1 MPVVQRIQRQ
11 VDTAA
16 LPGARLSAVE
26 NEASSGVDLAQAQ
39 GRKDQAI
46 AGFGATVGALGTE
59 ITKQQREAADR
70 EKDRADQVAVLN
82 ASNQLAMWENQRL
95 YDPNGGALAQKGQGA
110 FDLPEKVGD
119 EYQKLT
125 SDVEA
130 GLGNDRQKE
139 AFQRVKLQRGA
150 ELDLTLRRHVYGEMQ
165 RYEAGELQAFV
176 DNSVNTAIA
185 HADEPR
191 RIGVELGNAVGA
203 VRTHAKNLG
212 LGPEQVDQQI
222 ENITTK
228 THVGVIE
235 NLLAKDQTK
244 AAQVYFEETKGD
256 IKGEALARIEKAVE
270 EGTLRKQ
277 AQTKSDEILGA
288 GGTLTE
294 QLEKARGIDDP
305 KLRDEVQ
312 QRIEHNATV
321 KDRAEREQEQATL
334 KGVYDTLDKTH
345 TVTSIPPGVWANMDP
360 GQRSS
365 ARSYAEHLAKGV
377 GVETDFPTYYG
388 LMQKAAHDPE
398 SFATENLLNYRA
410 KIGDTELKQLTEI
423 QGSIVKGDRAQ
434 ADKQGLGDV
443 RTHEQL
449 VNDSLNLYGIDP
461 KEEGK
466 NSAEGKAIAQLRGML
481 DARVSALSNM
491 TGKKPTNDD
500 IQKTLD
506 QILSQT
512 TDVPGSWWN
521 IWPGGKAGPFG
532 TDSKRLIDL
541 TIEDVPAL
549 DKDQIGAALKRKG
562 RPVSDATILSMYI
575 DRKARGIK

>member
-1 MPVVQRIQRQ
+1 MPTVQRLTQQ
-11 VDTAA
+11 VDTAP
-16 LPGARLSAVE
+16 LPGARLTATE
-26 NEASSGVDLAQAQ
+26 NEASAGVTLAEAQ

-46 AGFGATVGALGTE
+46 AGFGGAVANVGLE
-59 ITKQQREAADR
+59 LTKQQRAAEEEER
-70 EKDRADQVAVLN
+70 NRADQVAVLSAN
-82 ASNQLAMWENQRL
+82 NQLARWENQRL
-95 YDPNGGALAQKGQGA
+95 YDPNNGAMAQKGRGA
-110 FDLPEKVGD
+110 FGLPETVGD
-119 EYQKLT
+119 EYQKLA

-130 GLGNDRQKE
+130 GLGNDRQRE

-165 RYEAGELQAFV
+165 RYEANELTAFV
-176 DNSVNTAIA
+176 DNSVNSAIA

-191 RIGVELGNAVGA
+191 RVGVELSNAVA
-203 VRTHAKNLG
+203 AINTHAKHLG
-212 LGPEQVDQQI
+212 LGPAEVEQQI
-222 ENITTK
+222 EAVTTK

-244 AAQVYFEETKGD
+244 AAQVYFEETRGE
-256 IKGEALARIEKAVE
+256 IKGEALARVEKAVE
-270 EGTLRKQ
+270 EGGLRKS
-277 AQTKSDEILGA
+277 AQTKSDEIIKA
-288 GGTLTE
+288 GGTLQE
-294 QLEKARGIDDP
+294 QRDKAKGIDDP
-305 KLRDEVQ
+305 KLRDEVE
-312 QRIEHNATV
+312 QRIEHNATI
-321 KDRAEREQEQATL
+321 KERADREQEQATL
-334 KGVYDTLDKTH
+334 KGVYDTLDKSH
-345 TVTSIPPGVWANMDP
+345 DVSAIPPGVWANMEP
-360 GQRSS
+360 GQRSA

-377 GVETDFPTYYG
+377 GIETDFPTYYG
-388 LMQKAAHDPE
+388 LMQQAAHDPE
-398 SFATENLLNYRA
+398 TFATLNLLTYRA
-410 KIGDTELKQLTEI
+410 KIGDTELKQLTEM

-434 ADKQGLGDV
+434 ADKQGLGDF

-466 NSAEGKAIAQLRGML
+466 NTVAGKAIAQLRGML

-500 IQKTLD
+500 VQKTLD
-506 QILSQT
+506 QILSTT

-549 DKDQIGAALKRKG
+549 DKQQISDALKRKN
-562 RPVSDATILSMYI
+562 RPISDATILSMYI